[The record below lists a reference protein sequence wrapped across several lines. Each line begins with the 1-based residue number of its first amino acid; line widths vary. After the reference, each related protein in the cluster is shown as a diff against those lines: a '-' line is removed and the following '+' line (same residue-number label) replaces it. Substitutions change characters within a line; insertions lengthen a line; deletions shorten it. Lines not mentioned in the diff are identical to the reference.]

1 MSGESSTPEPGEKP
15 FVGLHLRC
23 CNVYVRAYANAD
35 QSAFV
40 ARCPRCGSPVK
51 IGIVDEGGATGQ
63 FFAAS

>member
-1 MSGESSTPEPGEKP
+1 MPGEPSASQPGRKP

-23 CNVYVRAYANAD
+23 CNVYVRAYPNAD

-40 ARCPRCGSPVK
+40 ARCPRCGAPVK
-51 IGIVDEGGATGQ
+51 IDVVDEGGATGQ